1 MPAIRATLNTSPL
14 CVWPLRRIDQGRSF
28 EKETVHAAVAR
39 RFVSG
44 FSVICVMWTVLDG
57 VRCGRSASEVV
68 GRDGD
73 GQEVFWFWPLGSVV
87 ERPLW

>member
-1 MPAIRATLNTSPL
+1 
-14 CVWPLRRIDQGRSF
+14 
-28 EKETVHAAVAR
+28 VAR